1 MAHFNPKTMKPDPN
15 QFLSFVKGKL
25 SESAQQSVAYR
36 VVYNLFDQAHALYRN
51 LDFVTSENI
60 SHLKAAG
67 KTLTQR
73 QKADAIAL
81 TALQVSSLRTSAI
94 HQLVQ
99 EDSAL
104 SEPDRM
110 VLEMALDLYK
120 STCEANY
127 AALGNPR
134 WIDEAS

>member
-1 MAHFNPKTMKPDPN
+1 MKPDPN
-15 QFLSFVKGKL
+15 QFLGLVKGKL
-25 SESAQQSVAYR
+25 SEAAQQSVAYR
-36 VVYNLFDQAHALYRN
+36 VVYNLFDQARALYRN

-81 TALQVSSLRTSAI
+81 TSLQVGSLRTSAI

-99 EDSAL
+99 QDTTLSDS
-104 SEPDRM
+104 DRL
-110 VLEMALDLYK
+110 VLEMALELYK

-134 WIDEAS
+134 WIDENP